1 MRKAMIEKIK
11 DLFNEYLDQFM
22 TWYDGL
28 SELYQYGVLF
38 LAFACIGLAIAF
50 YLLSRITRR

>member
-1 MRKAMIEKIK
+1 MFEKIK
-11 DLFNEYLDQFM
+11 DLFNEYLDQLM

-28 SELYQYGVLF
+28 SELAQYGVLF
-38 LAFACIGLAIAF
+38 LAFACIGLVIAL

>member
-1 MRKAMIEKIK
+1 MIEKIK
-11 DLFNEYLDQFM
+11 DLYNEYLDQLM

-38 LAFACIGLAIAF
+38 LAFVCTGLIIAF
-50 YLLSRITRR
+50 FILSRITKR